1 MIIKIE
7 RADGQTEIYESG
19 NYLITKGKD
28 FHLLIC
34 KVTVYG
40 DNGKKIKSVARPFAF
55 IYKHFIFKSKKVQE
69 HLKNLAEQAEK
80 EIQNAENKVVEN
92 EG

>member
-7 RADGQTEIYESG
+7 RADGQTELYESG
-19 NYLITKGKD
+19 NYLISKIKE
-28 FHLLIC
+28 FHPIIC

-40 DNGKKIKSVARPFAF
+40 NGKKIKSVARPFNF
-55 IYKHFIFKSKKVQE
+55 IYKHFIFKSKNVQE
-69 HLKNLAEQAEK
+69 QLKNLAEQAEK
-80 EIQNAENKVVEN
+80 ENENAENKVVEN